1 MRKLNLIAG
10 LPRSGST
17 LLCNLLN
24 MNPEFH
30 ATPTSYTIDILR
42 NIRST
47 FSNNVTAKTHDRLEE
62 MDSIRNGMKGFLD
75 GFYSDKEV
83 VFDKCRG
90 WTSQLPLLDEIL
102 GHKDTKIIWTY
113 RNPVEV
119 VSSIERRYMDTLLLE
134 NADESAG
141 ANFTTLN
148 GRIDAFINDG
158 SIVAQPVWLLDD
170 AINRMGL
177 GDRIM
182 IVKYWDLTN
191 NTQETLNRIH
201 HFIGEEAFEYDKE
214 DFSDLK
220 QSTKEFDGLY
230 NYKFMHTI
238 KEGEVIYKKHN
249 VTLPEDLI
257 EKINHRFTWLNEF
270 VATR

>member
-1 MRKLNLIAG
+1 MEKFNLIAG

-24 MNPEFH
+24 MNPRFH
-30 ATPTSYTIDILR
+30 ATPTSYTIDIIR

-47 FSNNVTAKTHDRLEE
+47 FSHNVTAKTHDRLGE
-62 MDSIRNGMKGFLD
+62 MDAIRNGMKGFLD
-75 GFYSDKEV
+75 GFYADKEV
-83 VFDKCRG
+83 VFDKSRG
-90 WTSQLPLLDEIL
+90 WTSQLGLLDEIL
-102 GHKDTKIIWTY
+102 GHRQTKIIWTY

-119 VSSIERRYMDTLLLE
+119 VSSIEKRYQDTLLLE
-134 NADESAG
+134 NGDEAG
-141 ANFTTLN
+141 GGNFTTLSN
-148 GRIDAFINDG
+148 RVDAFINDG

-170 AINRMGL
+170 AVNRMGL

-201 HFIGEEAFEYDKE
+201 HFIGEEPFEYDKNN
-214 DFSDLK
+214 FTDLK
-220 QSTKEFDGLY
+220 QSTFEFDGMY

-238 KEGEVIYKKHN
+238 KEGGVQYKKHD
-249 VTLPEDLI
+249 VTLPEDLV
-257 EKINHRFTWLNEF
+257 EKINHRFSWLNEY
-270 VATR
+270 VSTH